1 MNVNFN
7 IAFDLTKPDGT
18 YRKLLNSSLAKKYGW
33 VSKVNL
39 SRGFKKTYSDFQ
51 LQKNNIF

>member
-33 VSKVNL
+33 ISKVNL